1 MLLHTACAP
10 LTKLLDLP
18 SPRRR
23 LLLALFSLLLCCYH
37 GTHLTARS
45 DSAGSQM
52 SDHVAQPPPYKS
64 VLKQKTSRQTSDVCF
79 QLSLNQG
86 SRNSTYEIRQAIT
99 VANKLSVAAPQK
111 VRGTKWQQEDNHSL
125 LGTWSVTQ
133 NCTGLAWLLVDHRF
147 VHDVSPAFHTRRC

>member
-1 MLLHTACAP
+1 MRRSVNSRRQYSIAKNRHCLARLLGSYLVLLHTACAP

-18 SPRRR
+18 SPRHR
-23 LLLALFSLLLCCYH
+23 LLLAFFSLLLCCYH

-45 DSAGSQM
+45 DSAGSQL

-64 VLKQKTSRQTSDVCF
+64 VLKQKTSRQTSNVCF

-99 VANKLSVAAPQK
+99 VANKLSVAAPP
-111 VRGTKWQQEDNHSL
+111 E
-125 LGTWSVTQ
+125 GTW
-133 NCTGLAWLLVDHRF
+133 H
-147 VHDVSPAFHTRRC
+147 